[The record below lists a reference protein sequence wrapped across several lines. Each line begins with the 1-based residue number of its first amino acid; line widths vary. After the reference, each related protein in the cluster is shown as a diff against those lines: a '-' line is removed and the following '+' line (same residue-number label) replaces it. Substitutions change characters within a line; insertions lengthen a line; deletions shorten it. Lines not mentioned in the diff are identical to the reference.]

1 MSTHE
6 GLALIWTPS
15 AKTCAGFR
23 ERAAIAS
30 YPCRQRCWSQQGL
43 PPDADDRAAQRDRGA
58 VRGQGAR
65 RLGVKGVVVG
75 QGDTYEAA
83 VADLKSALQFHM
95 ETFGADTLKV
105 DPPILEAFIAEAG
118 VPA

>member
-1 MSTHE
+1 MKW
-6 GLALIWTPS
+6 LKIVV
-15 AKTCAGFR
+15 
-23 ERAAIAS
+23 ERHPDTYVA
-30 YPCRQRCWSQQGL
+30 YP
-43 PPDADDRAAQRDRGA
+43 
-58 VRGQGAR
+58 
-65 RLGVKGVVVG
+65 LGVKGVVVG

-95 ETFGADTLKV
+95 ETFGPDTLEV